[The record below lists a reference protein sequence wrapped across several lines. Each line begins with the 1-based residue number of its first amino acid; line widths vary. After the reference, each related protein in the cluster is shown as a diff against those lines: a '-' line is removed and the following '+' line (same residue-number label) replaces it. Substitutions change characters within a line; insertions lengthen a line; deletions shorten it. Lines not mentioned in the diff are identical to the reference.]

1 MDASPTAP
9 TPTDVASELGAWGV
23 GLGILT
29 MMLFPFAIPLLVLV
43 IAPIALIALAGLLVA
58 APFILAFWL
67 VRMLVRTRSHGR
79 ATTQVPG
86 KATPATSNARPT
98 RSRGPAPV

>member
-1 MDASPTAP
+1 MDAPPATPTA
-9 TPTDVASELGAWGV
+9 TDVAGELSAWMV

-43 IAPIALIALAGLLVA
+43 IAPIALIALAGLLLA

-67 VRMLVRTRSHGR
+67 VRSLLRTRSRR
-79 ATTQVPG
+79 ATAQSPG
-86 KATPATSNARPT
+86 QAAPATSNAGPT
-98 RSRGPAPV
+98 RSRGPAPA